1 MRYFGVRLKQKQTE
15 RLYRIY
21 VTDGLY
27 ALSNRG
33 QRLSRRWIDIVEP
46 DNAVIEETRTPEEII
61 NAIKSKLERIAA
73 E

>member
-1 MRYFGVRLKQKQTE
+1 M
-15 RLYRIY
+15 YRIY

-33 QRLSRRWIDIVEP
+33 QRLARRWLDIVEP
-46 DNAVIEETRTPEEII
+46 EHAVIEETRTPEEII
-61 NAIKSKLERIAA
+61 NAIKTKIERMAA

>member
-1 MRYFGVRLKQKQTE
+1 MRYFGIRLKQKRTE

-33 QRLSRRWIDIVEP
+33 QRLSMRWLDIVEP
-46 DNAVIEETRTPEEII
+46 EHAVVQEDRTPEEII
-61 NAIKSKLERIAA
+61 NAIKTKLERMAA